1 MIVVIEKMKAE
12 IKKMK
17 VFIQTEVMLTPK
29 KMLEIIEEVDQVVI
43 PKKREVMT
51 ERWVTTKEMTEKMT
65 EEMIEGI
72 TEETTEEVIE
82 EMTEEMT
89 EEEVIE
95 GMTEEIEEMI
105 DMKIEM
111 MKITQKYI

>member
-82 EMTEEMT
+82 EMTEE
-89 EEEVIE
+89 EVIE